1 MTTPPKTWP
10 RRLLRFALWSLATL
24 ISLYILLCV
33 WLKWSGARAYARL
46 QASLTAAGETTEFRA
61 LLPPPIAPARN
72 FFTLDPLLDISR
84 VEDRDPS
91 KGTPAKKRQ
100 ALERMKVLQ
109 TSQSQPPLSA
119 TGVKAGTPFEFHA
132 LTEWFRTTKVI
143 PVPDKPVLTAD
154 DVRNAL
160 ERAFPEIV
168 QFAAAVDTH
177 LEAAFV
183 PSLSERPLP
192 DDLMTLAVPQY
203 STLMAVNLPLQW
215 HGLASNTAGDGDAAL
230 RNVRVLLR
238 FSEACKREP
247 MLIGLL
253 VAASEQSVALDLLWH
268 VLRERKAGEE
278 SLRKVQNE
286 LSRSWEE
293 PSLQGFR
300 GELAAAASTARSLE
314 QAAGGDRARMMSY
327 VNQDGASNTGSFGS
341 ACYSLLP
348 TGLLALN
355 GAHLVQA
362 ELDTLVLPMKRGGL
376 RGLIK
381 ESEAHNE
388 TLKKIKNS
396 PLTHMNGFL
405 TAMMLPAIDG
415 FSHRMI
421 ITETLRKQAV
431 IACALERWHLTH
443 HSYPESL
450 QALVPQFLPE
460 VPTDVL
466 DGKLIR
472 YRQTSDGRYAIWATG
487 FDGKDDNG
495 LVTTKAGIPA
505 GDIYKPGYQGDWAW
519 QYQPV
524 KQ

>member
-24 ISLYILLCV
+24 TSLYILLCV

-61 LLPPPIAPARN
+61 LLPPPISPAGN

-100 ALERMKVLQ
+100 VLERMKI
-109 TSQSQPPLSA
+109 TQSPQPPSPA
-119 TGVKAGTPFEFHA
+119 TGVKAGTPLEFQA
-132 LTEWFRTTKVI
+132 LAQWLQTTKVI
-143 PVPDKPVLTAD
+143 PIPDKPVLTAEEI
-154 DVRNAL
+154 RLAL
-160 ERAFPEIV
+160 EQAFPELV

-177 LEAAFV
+177 PEAAFA

-192 DDLMTLAVPQY
+192 DDLMTLTMPQY
-203 STLMAVNLPLQW
+203 SPLMAVNRPLLW
-215 HGLASNTAGDGDAAL
+215 HGLANNSAGDGDAAL

-278 SLRKVQNE
+278 SLRQVQNE
-286 LSRSWEE
+286 LSVSWEG

-314 QAAGGDRARMMSY
+314 KAAGHDRARMMSY
-327 VNQDGASNTGSFGS
+327 VDQDGGNTSFFGNT
-341 ACYSLLP
+341 CYSLLP
-348 TGLLALN
+348 TGLLAMN
-355 GAHLVQA
+355 GAHLVQS
-362 ELDTLVLPMKRGGL
+362 ELDMLVLPMKRGGL

-381 ESEAHNE
+381 ESEAHND
-388 TLKKIKNS
+388 TLKKIKSS

-405 TAMMLPAIDG
+405 TAMMLPAISG
-415 FSHRMI
+415 FSHRM
-421 ITETLRKQAV
+421 TVVETLRKQAV
-431 IACALERWHLTH
+431 IACALERWHLIH
-443 HSYPESL
+443 NSYPESL
-450 QALVPQFLPE
+450 QSLVPQYLPE

-466 DGKLIR
+466 DGKPIR
-472 YRQTSDGRYAIWATG
+472 YRQTADGRYALWATG

-495 LVTTKAGIPA
+495 QVTAKASEPLGN
-505 GDIYKPGYQGDWAW
+505 IYKPDYQGDWAW

-524 KQ
+524 K